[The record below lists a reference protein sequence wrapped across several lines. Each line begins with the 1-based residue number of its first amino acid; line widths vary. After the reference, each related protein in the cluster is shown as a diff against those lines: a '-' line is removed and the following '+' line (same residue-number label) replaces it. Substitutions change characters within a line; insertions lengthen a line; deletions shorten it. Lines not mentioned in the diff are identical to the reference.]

1 MEDDRNNK
9 TGSVWSNELQKIKS
23 IIERENLKFTIQKQL
38 ILEALLS
45 SKEHM
50 SINELH
56 DKLKVNNI
64 GIATLYRNLDSFKNL
79 GIITEINV
87 EGKAYYE
94 MKIFG
99 RKPIHIHFK
108 CTNCGKIMDI
118 EDNKLYHEYLKLN
131 RLIEERDLLIYDS
144 VFTFKGICSDCK
156 KLKE

>member
-1 MEDDRNNK
+1 MDDDKNNK
-9 TGSVWSNELQKIKS
+9 IGSVWSNELQKIKS

-50 SINELH
+50 TINELH
-56 DKLKVNNI
+56 EKLKVNNI

-118 EDNKLYHEYLKLN
+118 EDNKLYHEYLKLD

>member
-1 MEDDRNNK
+1 MDDDRNNK

-50 SINELH
+50 TINELH

-64 GIATLYRNLDSFKNL
+64 GIATLYRNLESFKNL

>member
-1 MEDDRNNK
+1 MDDDKNNK
-9 TGSVWSNELQKIKS
+9 IGSVWSNELQKFKS

-50 SINELH
+50 TINELH
-56 DKLKVNNI
+56 EKLKVNNI

>member
-1 MEDDRNNK
+1 MDDDKNNK

-45 SKEHM
+45 SKEHIT
-50 SINELH
+50 INELH
-56 DKLKVNNI
+56 EKLKVNNI

-144 VFTFKGICSDCK
+144 VFTFKGICSDCR

>member
-1 MEDDRNNK
+1 MDDDKNNK
-9 TGSVWSNELQKIKS
+9 IGSVWSNELQKIKS

-50 SINELH
+50 TINELH

-131 RLIEERDLLIYDS
+131 R
-144 VFTFKGICSDCK
+144 
-156 KLKE
+156 

>member
-1 MEDDRNNK
+1 MDDDKNNK
-9 TGSVWSNELQKIKS
+9 TGSVWSNELQKFKS

-50 SINELH
+50 TINELH

>member
-1 MEDDRNNK
+1 MDDDRNNK

-50 SINELH
+50 TINELH

>member
-1 MEDDRNNK
+1 MDDDRNNK
-9 TGSVWSNELQKIKS
+9 TGSVWSNGLQKIKS

-50 SINELH
+50 TINELH

>member
-1 MEDDRNNK
+1 MEDDKNNK

-50 SINELH
+50 TINELH
-56 DKLKVNNI
+56 EKLKVNNI

>member
-1 MEDDRNNK
+1 MDDDKNNK
-9 TGSVWSNELQKIKS
+9 IGSVWSNELQKIKS

-50 SINELH
+50 TINELH

-144 VFTFKGICSDCK
+144 VVTFKGICSDCK

>member
-9 TGSVWSNELQKIKS
+9 TGSVWSNELQKIKC

-50 SINELH
+50 TINELH

>member
-1 MEDDRNNK
+1 MDDDKNNK

-45 SKEHM
+45 SKEHIT
-50 SINELH
+50 INELH

>member
-1 MEDDRNNK
+1 MGDDRNNK

-50 SINELH
+50 TINELH
-56 DKLKVNNI
+56 EKLKVNNI

>member
-1 MEDDRNNK
+1 MDDDKNNK
-9 TGSVWSNELQKIKS
+9 TGSAWSNELQKIKS

>member
-1 MEDDRNNK
+1 MDDDKNNK
-9 TGSVWSNELQKIKS
+9 IGSVWSNELQKIKS
-23 IIERENLKFTIQKQL
+23 IIERENLKFTIQKQF

-50 SINELH
+50 TINELH

-144 VFTFKGICSDCK
+144 VVTFKGICSDCK

>member
-1 MEDDRNNK
+1 MDDDKNNK
-9 TGSVWSNELQKIKS
+9 TGSAWSNELQKIKS

-50 SINELH
+50 TINELH
-56 DKLKVNNI
+56 EKLKVNNI

>member
-50 SINELH
+50 TINELH
-56 DKLKVNNI
+56 EKLKVNNI

>member
-1 MEDDRNNK
+1 MDDDKNNK
-9 TGSVWSNELQKIKS
+9 IGSVWSNELQKIKS

-50 SINELH
+50 TINELH
-56 DKLKVNNI
+56 EKLKVNNI

-144 VFTFKGICSDCK
+144 VVTFKGICSDCK

>member
-1 MEDDRNNK
+1 MDDDRNNK

-45 SKEHM
+45 SKEHIT
-50 SINELH
+50 INELH

>member
-1 MEDDRNNK
+1 MDDDKNNK

-50 SINELH
+50 TINDLH

>member
-1 MEDDRNNK
+1 MDDDRNNK

-45 SKEHM
+45 SKEHIT
-50 SINELH
+50 INELH
-56 DKLKVNNI
+56 EKLKVNNI

>member
-1 MEDDRNNK
+1 MDDDKNNK
-9 TGSVWSNELQKIKS
+9 IGSVWSNELQKIKS

-50 SINELH
+50 TINELH
-56 DKLKVNNI
+56 EKLKVNNI

>member
-1 MEDDRNNK
+1 MDDDKNNK

-50 SINELH
+50 TINELH

>member
-1 MEDDRNNK
+1 MDDDKNNK
-9 TGSVWSNELQKIKS
+9 IGSVWSNELQKIKS

-50 SINELH
+50 TINELH

>member
-1 MEDDRNNK
+1 MDDDRNNK

-50 SINELH
+50 TINDLH